1 MNRAQHLFRQAE
13 SRPTHKALIAGDRRL
28 TYLELAKLVTSMAE
42 RLAARGVEQGDRVGA
57 MIPNSLD
64 FIIVQQALFALGA
77 VFTPINIYF
86 RHDELEH
93 LIRSCGLNLLILPE
107 ELADRVHP
115 LRTHQPETLRDILV
129 LEDHLLA
136 FAAINS
142 SAAPL
147 ALADVK
153 PEDAVLILNTSATTG
168 KSKGVPLTAANLAA
182 NYDRTPQWLG
192 LNGNDVVLCAL
203 PLYNTFGLNQ
213 CINAAIVTG
222 ATLVL
227 ESRFDA
233 HRVAE
238 TIYREQCTF
247 LPAVPTMLQK
257 LLDGPSNKAY
267 QLRSLRLVMTG
278 GAPVPAA
285 LLRRLNEFTSGRTRV
300 VTGYGLTEGTALVTL
315 TDVELDETGEVRRGG
330 SIGRVLDGMELAIL
344 DPEGIELP
352 AGNVGEICIRGPN
365 IMSGYLDSPED
376 SAIALAGGW
385 LHSGDL
391 GVMDEDGFVTI
402 VDRIKDIIIRGG
414 QNIYPGEIEEVLYD
428 CGGVAEVAVVGRSH
442 DMLGEVPVAYVA
454 PAAGLHLNPCAL
466 IEACK
471 QRLAPYKTPV
481 EIRILPSLPKGPT
494 GKILRRKVR
503 AEHERA
509 A

>member
-13 SRPTHKALIAGDRRL
+13 SRPSHTALIAGDRRL
-28 TYLELAKLVTSMAE
+28 TFAHLAQLVTSTAHW
-42 RLAARGVEQGDRVGA
+42 LAGHGIRQGDRVGV
-57 MIPNSLD
+57 MIPNSVD
-64 FIIVQQALFALGA
+64 FIIVQQALFAIGA

-86 RHDELEH
+86 RHEELEH
-93 LIRSCGLNLLILPE
+93 LVTSCALDLLILPDA
-107 ELADRVHP
+107 LADRVHP
-115 LRTHQPETLRDILV
+115 LRSHQPESLRNILL
-129 LEDHLLA
+129 LEDGQLTLPPG
-136 FAAINS
+136 S
-142 SAAPL
+142 SAAAGPV
-147 ALADVK
+147 LADVK
-153 PEDAVLILNTSATTG
+153 PEDVVLILNTSATTG

-192 LNGNDVVLCAL
+192 LTGGDVILCAL

-213 CINAAIVTG
+213 CINAAMVTG

-227 ESRFDA
+227 ESRFEA

-257 LLDGPSNKAY
+257 LLDDPSTKAY
-267 QLRSLRLVMTG
+267 QLRSLQLVMTG

-285 LLRRLNEFTSGRTRV
+285 LLRRLNAFTGGRTRV

-315 TDVELDETGEVRRGG
+315 TDVELDDTGEVRRGG

-344 DPEGIELP
+344 DPEGNAVP
-352 AGNVGEICIRGPN
+352 AGGVGEICIRGPN
-365 IMSGYLDSPED
+365 VMNGYLDSPAD
-376 SAIALAGGW
+376 SALALAGGW

-391 GVMDEDGFVTI
+391 GVMDEDGFVYI
-402 VDRIKDIIIRGG
+402 VDRIKDVIIRGG
-414 QNIYPGEIEEVLYD
+414 QNIYPGEIEEVLYG